1 MFMHEK
7 THKTVKALVVCLAT
21 CLGVNAVYAADPA
34 PIEYRIEPQSVSKA
48 LKAFAAQSN
57 MQLIFTE
64 QDVRGAKTAGVM
76 GTRLPR
82 EALEEILK
90 GTGLE
95 FEFTANNVVVIRK
108 ASHPIES
115 AATRVSRSGD
125 PSDYPKEGKK
135 SSSDTFPMAQMD
147 QGGRS
152 QSSTAV
158 GGAASAAQASRK
170 GELQEIVVTAQK
182 REERL
187 QDVPLSVSAVT
198 GEEIAAKGITS
209 LEDLQYSVP
218 GLSMASFGP
227 GQENVQI
234 RGVSGILG
242 RPTTGQYLDEMSIS
256 GDDSN
261 NTIHENLREM
271 QRVEVLRGP
280 QATLYGEGSMG
291 GTIRYI
297 TTPPDLD
304 AYSGSLEAAGGEAS
318 GGAESYR
325 GNLIANVPLIAGTLG
340 LRLVGGYEK
349 NGGWIDNAFTGRND
363 VNGSVTKTVR
373 AALRALPNDRIEL
386 SLLLL
391 HQQNDQDNGDFA
403 VNHVSTA
410 TVPTYDRDRYSLVA
424 ATARYDFD
432 GAELV
437 ESAGYIDHDTQ
448 EQFDFT
454 PYLQPILVA
463 GLGVPPSFVSQIFN
477 PESEWTRAFNDE
489 LRLTS
494 NGQAAFNWTV
504 GAFYRNSKMQQTNE
518 VRTQPGSFP
527 FEILNTPAAF
537 RSSSYS
543 LYAEGSYRLSDKL
556 TALAGVRFY
565 HDTEHIGSNQV
576 TFGVP
581 TSDFD
586 QASFHSVNPRFNLRY
601 EFSPVSMVYANA
613 AEGFRSGGFNVG
625 TPPGPATF
633 APDHIWTF
641 EIGTKQELWERRLQF
656 DGAVYYSRWSDVQSA
671 YFPPGTAGIVVTEN
685 AGRAGGWGTD
695 LSFTARLIEGL
706 KLTATYGW
714 NNLAFKADTADKNAG
729 DPVDYAP
736 RKSFSVS
743 LDYRRALGT
752 RSTGFL
758 RADYQYSGS
767 AQVSIRDFGEI
778 IPLPARGMLN
788 LRAGV
793 DFGSFEASLFA
804 TNALNNS
811 TPIQIGPYAAVAQN
825 VEQRPRTVGVN
836 LRLHF

>member
-1 MFMHEK
+1 MHSR
-7 THKTVKALVVCLAT
+7 TIISGCCIGLISAV
-21 CLGVNAVYAADPA
+21 LG
-34 PIEYRIEPQSVSKA
+34 
-48 LKAFAAQSN
+48 
-57 MQLIFTE
+57 
-64 QDVRGAKTAGVM
+64 TAGVTWAADASPATQTLRFDIKPQPLASALNAFALQSHQQILFTPEIAK
-76 GTRLPR
+76 GKTTQGVHGALTP
-82 EALEEILK
+82 EAALEQLLA
-90 GTGLE
+90 GTGLSSSKSPDGMVLVSQ
-95 FEFTANNVVVIRK
+95 ADAK
-108 ASHPIES
+108 GAS
-115 AATRVSRSGD
+115 AATD
-125 PSDYPKEGKK
+125 PQHAPDGAPNDQSQTNPPN
-135 SSSDTFPMAQMD
+135 TAQTQTPTRLD
-147 QGGRS
+147 
-152 QSSTAV
+152 
-158 GGAASAAQASRK
+158 
-170 GELQEIVVTAQK
+170 EIVVTAQK

-198 GEEIAAKGITS
+198 GAEIAAKGVTS

-218 GLSMASFGP
+218 GLSMAAFGP

-261 NTIHENLREM
+261 NTIHVNLLDM

-297 TTPPDLD
+297 TTPPDLS
-304 AYSGSLEAAGGEAS
+304 AYSGSLEAAGGEVS
-318 GGAESYR
+318 GGGASYR
-325 GNLIANVPLIAGTLG
+325 SNLIANVPLIPGTLG
-340 LRLVGGYEK
+340 LRLVGGYERE
-349 NGGWIDNAFTGRND
+349 GGWIDNAFTGRSD
-363 VNGSVTKTVR
+363 VNGLVTKSVR
-373 AALRALPNDRIEL
+373 AALRALPNDRLEL
-386 SLLLL
+386 SLLFL
-391 HQQNDQDNGDFA
+391 HQQNDQDYGDFA
-403 VNHVSTA
+403 INHVSTA
-410 TVPTYDRDRYSLVA
+410 TVPTYDRDSYNLVA
-424 ATARYDFD
+424 ATVRYDFD
-432 GAELV
+432 GAQLV
-437 ESAGYIDHDTQ
+437 ESAGYIDHNTQ
-448 EQFDFT
+448 DQFDFT

-463 GLGVPPSFVSQIFN
+463 NLGVPPSFVSQIFN
-477 PESEWTRAFNDE
+477 PESEWTRTFNDE
-489 LRLTS
+489 LRLAS

-518 VRTQPGSFP
+518 VQTQPGSFP
-527 FEILNTPAAF
+527 FEILNLPAAL
-537 RSSSYS
+537 RSNSYS
-543 LYAEGSYRLSDKL
+543 LYAEGSYRLSDQL

-565 HDTEHIGSNQV
+565 HDTETIGSNQV

-656 DGAVYYSRWSDVQSA
+656 DGAVYHSRWSDVQSA
-671 YFPPGTAGIVVTEN
+671 FFPPGTAGIVVTEN
-685 AGRAGGWGTD
+685 AGRASGWGTD

-714 NNLAFKADTADKNAG
+714 NNLKFNTNTADKNAG

-736 RKSFSVS
+736 GKSFSVA
-743 LDYRRALGT
+743 LDYRRPVGT

-758 RADYQYSGS
+758 RADYQYSGH
-767 AQVSIRDFGEI
+767 AQVTLRDFGEI
-778 IPLPARGMLN
+778 IPLPARDTLN

-793 DFGSFEASLFA
+793 DFGSLEASLFA
-804 TNALNNS
+804 TNALNDS
-811 TPIQIGPYAAVAQN
+811 TPIQIGPYAAIAEN